1 MFFFSNRMGCLKSL
15 LISVV
20 ATLLLLVVFGMI
32 QLPGGW

>member
-20 ATLLLLVVFGMI
+20 ATLLLLLVFGMI
-32 QLPGGW
+32 QLPRGW